1 MTFPYKL
8 ILCPVDFDDNS
19 LHAVEEAGALA
30 RGGTG
35 RLCLLHVIQ
44 INPLATEGFVLGELY
59 DSQEKYAREKLDQ
72 ITQDR
77 LAGVECEVLI
87 ECGNPADAILA
98 MEKTVAPDLVVMAT
112 HGRRGFTRLVM
123 GSVAEKVVR
132 ESITPVLTVRPLP
145 AKTGHSSP
153 PFAAS
158 G

>member
-59 DSQEKYAREKLDQ
+59 DSQEKYARGKLDQ
-72 ITQDR
+72 ITRDR
-77 LAGVECEVLI
+77 LAGVECEILI
-87 ECGNPADAILA
+87 EQGNPADVILT

-112 HGRRGFTRLVM
+112 HGRRGLTRLVM
-123 GSVAEKVVR
+123 GSVAERVVR
-132 ESITPVLTVRPLP
+132 ESITPVLTVRPAL
-145 AKTGHSSP
+145 ADKTSRSS
-153 PFAAS
+153 S
-158 G
+158 

>member
-1 MTFPYKL
+1 
-8 ILCPVDFDDNS
+8 
-19 LHAVEEAGALA
+19 
-30 RGGTG
+30 
-35 RLCLLHVIQ
+35 
-44 INPLATEGFVLGELY
+44 VLGELY

-72 ITQDR
+72 IARDR
-77 LAGVECEVLI
+77 LAGVECEILI
-87 ECGNPADAILA
+87 DRGNPADVILA

-145 AKTGHSSP
+145 AKISRYSP
-153 PFAAS
+153 PLGAP

>member
-1 MTFPYKL
+1 MTFPYKR

-19 LHAVEEAGALA
+19 LHAVDEAGALA
-30 RGGTG
+30 RGGSG
-35 RLCLLHVIQ
+35 RLCLLHVTQ

-77 LAGVECEVLI
+77 LAGVECEIFI
-87 ECGNPADAILA
+87 ERGNPADVILA

-123 GSVAEKVVR
+123 GSVAQRVVR

-145 AKTGHSSP
+145 AKTSRSSP
-153 PFAAS
+153 PPGAP

>member
-1 MTFPYKL
+1 MPFPYKR
-8 ILCPVDFDDNS
+8 ILCPVDFDENS
-19 LHAVEEAGALA
+19 LHAVEQASALA
-30 RGGTG
+30 RGGMG

-77 LAGVECEVLI
+77 LAGVECEILI
-87 ECGNPADAILA
+87 ERGNPADVILA
-98 MEKTVAPDLVVMAT
+98 MENTVAPDLVVMAT

-145 AKTGHSSP
+145 AKTSRSSP
-153 PFAAS
+153 PLAAP

>member
-1 MTFPYKL
+1 MPFPYKQ
-8 ILCPVDFDDNS
+8 ILCPVDFDENS
-19 LHAVEEAGALA
+19 LHAVEQASALA

-44 INPLATEGFVLGELY
+44 INPLATEGFALGELY

-72 ITQDR
+72 ITLDR
-77 LAGVECEVLI
+77 LAGVECEILI
-87 ECGNPADAILA
+87 ERGNPADVILA

-145 AKTGHSSP
+145 AKTSRSSP
-153 PFAAS
+153 PL
-158 G
+158 GTPG

>member
-1 MTFPYKL
+1 MTFPYKR

-30 RGGTG
+30 RGGIG

-44 INPLATEGFVLGELY
+44 INPLATEGFVLAELY

-72 ITQDR
+72 ITRDR
-77 LAGVECEVLI
+77 LAGVECEILI
-87 ECGNPADAILA
+87 ERGNPADVILA
-98 MEKTVAPDLVVMAT
+98 IEKTVAPDLVVMAT
-112 HGRRGFTRLVM
+112 HGRKGFTRLVM

-132 ESITPVLTVRPLP
+132 ESITPVLTIGPLP
-145 AKTGHSSP
+145 AKTGRSSSP
-153 PFAAS
+153 LGAP

>member
-1 MTFPYKL
+1 MPFPYKR

-19 LHAVEEAGALA
+19 LQAVEQASALA

-35 RLCLLHVIQ
+35 RLCLLHVMQ

-72 ITQDR
+72 ITRDR
-77 LAGVECEVLI
+77 LAGVECEILI
-87 ECGNPADAILA
+87 ERGTPADVILA

-123 GSVAEKVVR
+123 GSVAEKVLR
-132 ESITPVLTVRPLP
+132 ESITPVLTVRSLP
-145 AKTGHSSP
+145 AKISSP
-153 PFAAS
+153 SHPL
-158 G
+158 GTPG

>member
-1 MTFPYKL
+1 MTFPYKR

-19 LHAVEEAGALA
+19 LHAVEQASALA

-77 LAGVECEVLI
+77 LAGVDCEILI
-87 ECGNPADAILA
+87 ERGNPADVILA

-112 HGRRGFTRLVM
+112 HGRRGFTRLVI

-145 AKTGHSSP
+145 AKTSRSSP
-153 PFAAS
+153 PLGAP

>member
-1 MTFPYKL
+1 MTFPYKR
-8 ILCPVDFDDNS
+8 ILCPVDFDINS

-30 RGGTG
+30 RGGIG

-44 INPLATEGFVLGELY
+44 INPLATEGFVLAELY

-72 ITQDR
+72 ITRDR
-77 LAGVECEVLI
+77 LGVECEILI
-87 ECGNPADAILA
+87 ERGNPADVILA

-145 AKTGHSSP
+145 AKTTRSSP
-153 PFAAS
+153 PLGS
-158 G
+158 PG

>member
-1 MTFPYKL
+1 MPFPYKR

-19 LHAVEEAGALA
+19 LHAVEQASALA

-77 LAGVECEVLI
+77 LAGVDCEILI
-87 ECGNPADAILA
+87 ERGNPADVILA

-112 HGRRGFTRLVM
+112 HGRRGFTRLVI

-145 AKTGHSSP
+145 AKTSRSSP
-153 PFAAS
+153 PLGAP

>member
-1 MTFPYKL
+1 MAFPYKL

-19 LHAVEEAGALA
+19 LRAVEEAGALA

-72 ITQDR
+72 ITRDR
-77 LAGVECEVLI
+77 LAGVECEILI
-87 ECGNPADAILA
+87 EQGSPADVILA
-98 MEKTVAPDLVVMAT
+98 MEKAVAPDLVVMAT
-112 HGRRGFTRLVM
+112 HGRRGLTRLIM
-123 GSVAEKVVR
+123 GSVAERVVR

-145 AKTGHSSP
+145 ADKASHSS
-153 PFAAS
+153 S
-158 G
+158 